1 MRKSTQQVVAEN
13 LQRILDAHCIS
24 QSELARGIDVHPS
37 TVSVW
42 LRGEGAPR
50 ADTVDKICALLHVT
64 RADLILDTDIASK
77 EAIPC
82 KKVPLYNSIYSDM
95 NPLADTNIARMMPID
110 ESEEGDLAIIV
121 SSYSMTGMGI
131 EPGDIALFKKDY
143 KFTDGRVYAVWL
155 IDLEEVILKR
165 VYMQNDQYTLLSSNP
180 DLAPL
185 NIDIGKAFIIG
196 ELSGIRKKWRW
207 D

>member
-1 MRKSTQQVVAEN
+1 MKKTTQQVVAEN
-13 LQRILDAHCIS
+13 LQRILDAKGIS
-24 QSELARGIDVHPS
+24 QSDLARGIDVHPS

-50 ADTVDKICALLHVT
+50 ADTVDKICTYLHIT
-64 RADLILDTDIASK
+64 RADLILDTDISSGDSVQYK
-77 EAIPC
+77 TI
-82 KKVPLYNSIYSDM
+82 PLYNSIYSDM
-95 NPLADTNIARMMPID
+95 NPLADTNIARMLAID
-110 ESEEGDLAIIV
+110 ESEDADLAIIV
-121 SSYSMTGMGI
+121 SSYSMDGMGI

-143 KFTDGRVYAVWL
+143 RFTDGRVYAVWL

-165 VYMQNDQYTLLSSNP
+165 VYKQNDQYTLLSANP
-180 DLAPL
+180 NLAPL

-196 ELSGIRKKWRW
+196 ELSGIRKKWKW